1 MDEDYEFNIS
11 LEDLCRILIRLREY
25 EAQVPEADPDDGS
38 NPSDDR
44 DVAVLDDAA
53 NESVE
58 EELRSI
64 VEDLNDDEQREL
76 VALVLVGRG
85 AFDATEWQD
94 ALDAAEEEAGDDI
107 ATWLMDQ
114 PLVAGLLDT
123 GMAAFDLSCDDTGQQ
138 V

>member
-1 MDEDYEFNIS
+1 MDEEYEFNIS
-11 LEDLCRILIRLREY
+11 VEDLCRILIRLREY
-25 EAQVPEADPDDGS
+25 EAQVPGADADDGS
-38 NPSDDR
+38 NPTDDR
-44 DVAVLDDAA
+44 DVAVLDDDA

-76 VALVLVGRG
+76 VALILVGRG
-85 AFDATEWQD
+85 TYEAAEWQE
-94 ALDAAEEEAGDDI
+94 ALDATEEEAGEDI

-123 GMAAFDLSCDDTGQQ
+123 GMAAFDLSCDGTG
-138 V
+138 VAS